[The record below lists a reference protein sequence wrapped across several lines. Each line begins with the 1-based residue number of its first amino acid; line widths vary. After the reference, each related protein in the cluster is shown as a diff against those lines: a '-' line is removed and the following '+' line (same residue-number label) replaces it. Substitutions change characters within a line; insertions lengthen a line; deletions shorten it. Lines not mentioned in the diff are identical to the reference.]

1 MKKWDQFFPDLL
13 IDLPGC
19 PNPTIEHALLR
30 AAQQFF
36 SGAHVWKI
44 WLDNTATSLN
54 VTQYDIA
61 LEPNSELVR
70 LERATLDGRP
80 IGIKVPESL
89 PADWQTNTAGIA
101 DCIFTSDRK
110 TLFLLPAKAAG
121 LILRVEAT
129 LKPANSATGIEDD
142 LFDQYAD
149 TIAMGAKAR
158 LMQQL
163 GKPYT
168 NMTDGATYEQRFMTA
183 IKTIEFQR
191 FRAFSSTSPRARVKT
206 F

>member
-19 PNPTIEHALLR
+19 PNPTVERALVR

-44 WLDNTATSLN
+44 WLDSTTTAANT
-54 VTQYDIA
+54 TQYDLA
-61 LEPNSELVR
+61 LDPNAELVR

-80 IGIKVPESL
+80 IAITTPDTL

-101 DCIFTSDRK
+101 DCIFTTDRK
-110 TLFLLPAKAAG
+110 TITLLPAKAAG
-121 LILRVEAT
+121 LVLRVEAT
-129 LKPANSATGIEDD
+129 LKPANSATGIEDY

-158 LMQQL
+158 LMQQPD
-163 GKPYT
+163 KPYT
-168 NMTDGATYEQRFMTA
+168 HVTDGLNFEQRFIAA
-183 IKTIEFQR
+183 ISSIDFQR
-191 FRAFSSTSPRARVKT
+191 GRAFSSALPRARVRT